1 MAKQTELK
9 KFLVLRPQPAQV
21 RTKDPERLIEVP
33 QRKGMWQE
41 LERTIVALDPQCI
54 EALDQTGKVLR
65 AFDMAD
71 ADDDEK
77 EDKADKDADPMSSNK
92 HMAAVLDAHGKRMIE
107 AFEAGVKASSSQQD
121 HLVGLVR
128 ELTVHLSHAL
138 TNLHKLSAQVATL
151 QTAGDASDSVAGQL
165 IGAALGGQLG
175 MGNGMG
181 NNMGGNGA
189 NGKG

>member
-1 MAKQTELK
+1 MAKGVHSELK
-9 KFLVLRPQPAQV
+9 KFLILRPQPAQI

-41 LERTIVALDPQCI
+41 LERTILALDPASI
-54 EALDQTGKVLR
+54 EALDPTGKVLR
-65 AFDMAD
+65 AFNMSD
-71 ADDDEK
+71 ADDGQD
-77 EDKADKDADPMSSNK
+77 EDKADKDADPMASNK
-92 HMAAVLDAHGKRMIE
+92 HLAAVLDTHGKRMIE
-107 AFEAGVKASSSQQD
+107 AFNAGVAASSSQQD
-121 HLVGLVR
+121 HLVELVQQ
-128 ELTVHLSHAL
+128 LTQHLSHAL

-151 QTAGDASDSVAGQL
+151 QSAGDASDSVAGQL

-181 NNMGGNGA
+181 S

>member
-1 MAKQTELK
+1 MAKGVHSELK
-9 KFLVLRPQPAQV
+9 KFLILRPQPAQV

-41 LERTIVALDPQCI
+41 LERTILALDPQSV
-54 EALDQTGKVLR
+54 EALDATGKVLR
-65 AFDMAD
+65 ALDLAD
-71 ADDDEK
+71 VGDDGETQ
-77 EDKADKDADPMSSNK
+77 ADKDADPMASNK
-92 HMAAVLDAHGKRMIE
+92 HLAAVLDTHGKRMIE
-107 AFEAGVKASSSQQD
+107 AFNAGVAASSSQQD
-121 HLVGLVR
+121 HLVELVQQ
-128 ELTVHLSHAL
+128 LTLHLSHAL

-175 MGNGMG
+175 MGNPNGMG
-181 NNMGGNGA
+181 S